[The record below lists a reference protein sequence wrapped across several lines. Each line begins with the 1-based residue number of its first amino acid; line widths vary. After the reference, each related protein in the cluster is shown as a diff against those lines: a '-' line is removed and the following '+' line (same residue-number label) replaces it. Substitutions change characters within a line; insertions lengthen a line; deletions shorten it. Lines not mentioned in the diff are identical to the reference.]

1 MHRILMILASCASLT
16 IATSGA
22 ARATEVAIACSGLG
36 AELTLCKHGVEG
48 WEKATGNT
56 AKIVTTPSS
65 ATARLALYSQLLAA
79 HSDAVDVFQIDIVW
93 PGLLGPDMIDLRKY
107 VPQSETAGDFPRIV
121 EADTWHGKL
130 VALPWFTNAGVL
142 YYRKDLLHKYGLK
155 PPATWQEL
163 SQDAAIIQK
172 GERAAGNAR
181 FWGYVFQGKAYEGLT
196 CDALEWVA
204 SFGGGTFVASD
215 GKVTADNPK
224 AVSAIAWAAST
235 VGKIAPEG
243 VLNYE
248 EEDARGVFQSG
259 NAAFMRNWPYAW
271 ALAQSAES
279 PIRGKVGVEP
289 LPSGTSDGPHVGALG
304 GENLAVSRFSRHP
317 DVAASLA
324 RFMTS
329 EAEQKYRAIHGSFN
343 PTISALY
350 HDPEV
355 LKADPFFGTLLPTFE
370 GAVARPSTVTGRL
383 YNRASAAIFD
393 AVHAALAGS
402 VTAKAAMQRLQAQL
416 ERISNHGKW

>member
-1 MHRILMILASCASLT
+1 MQRILTIFAIFVGLAAGPC
-16 IATSGA
+16 GV
-22 ARATEVAIACSGLG
+22 ARATEIAVACSGLG
-36 AELTLCKHGVEG
+36 EELALCRHGVEG
-48 WEKATGNT
+48 WEKETGNT
-56 AKIVTTPSS
+56 AKIVTTPNS
-65 ATARLALYSQLLAA
+65 ATARLALYEQLLAA

-107 VPQSETAGDFPRIV
+107 IPQSVTAQDFPRII

-130 VALPWFTNAGVL
+130 VALPWLTNAGVL
-142 YYRKDLLHKYGLK
+142 YYRTDLLQKYGLK
-155 PPATWQEL
+155 PPETWQEL
-163 SQDAAIIQK
+163 SQEAAIIQK
-172 GERAAGNAR
+172 RERAAGHSR

-204 SFGGGTFVASD
+204 SFGGGTFVAPD
-215 GKVTADNPK
+215 GKITADNPD
-224 AVSAIAWAAST
+224 AANAIAWAAST
-235 VGKIAPEG
+235 VGTIAPVG

-271 ALAQSAES
+271 ALAQSGES

-289 LPSGTSDGPHVGALG
+289 LPSGMPGGPHAAALG
-304 GENLAVSRFSRHP
+304 GENLAVSRFSRNP
-317 DVAASLA
+317 EVAASLV

-329 EAEQKYRAIHGSFN
+329 SAEQKYRAIHGSFN
-343 PTISALY
+343 PTIPALY

-370 GAVARPSTVTGRL
+370 GAVPRPSSATGRL

-393 AVHAALAGS
+393 SVHAALSGS
-402 VTAKAAMQRLQAQL
+402 LSAKAAMQQLQRRL
-416 ERISNHGKW
+416 ERISDHGQW